1 MLARLMAGA
10 LVALCLTGGA
20 SAAYA
25 DGGKTIAE
33 APGVKL
39 GTTQK
44 GELYDG
50 AFYSGYSVAFYTGS
64 FVKGDR
70 ITIRTQSSG
79 DDTPPCQIL
88 YMPGTDDLNVGA
100 TTPLLNPADSTR
112 DGNKDYQRFAT
123 ATETGTYVLAM
134 TNADVFL
141 SGPLQCLDAPSGRPF
156 TFKVTVAHRGSG
168 NGSDK
173 KGGKEADQDA
183 DGPTSSS
190 NGDGTTRVVEPGQ
203 SLWAIAEGLFGGS
216 ASIAQVALRVDRLWQ
231 LNADRIG
238 SGNPDLIFPGLRL
251 RLK

>member
-1 MLARLMAGA
+1 MAGA
-10 LVALCLTGGA
+10 TVALCLVACVTGSA
-20 SAAYA
+20 SAAGSA
-25 DGGKTIAE
+25 GAKTIAQ
-33 APGVKL
+33 APSLKL
-39 GTTQK
+39 NAPVRGQ
-44 GELYDG
+44 LFDG
-50 AFYSGYSVAFYTGS
+50 AFYSGYSVAFWTAS
-64 FVKGDR
+64 LVKGDR
-70 ITIRTQSSG
+70 MTIRTKSSG

-100 TTPLLNPADSTR
+100 TTPLLNPATSSR
-112 DGNKDYQRFAT
+112 DGTSDVQRFVK

-156 TFKVTVAHRGSG
+156 TFTVTVAHRGSG

-173 KGGKEADQDA
+173 KGGKEDQNADRR
-183 DGPTSSS
+183 TRSSS
-190 NGDGTTRVVEPGQ
+190 GGSTRVVEPGQ

-216 ASIAQVALRVDRLWQ
+216 ASIAQVAFKVDRLWQ

-238 SGNPDLIFPGLRL
+238 TGNPDLIFPGLKL